1 MAQTL
6 ALAYEYKDRGFA
18 PVPVPYMR
26 KHCRLKD
33 WPNLIIPREQFAEA
47 FKDDNSNIGI
57 LLGQPSGGLADVDLD
72 CEPAIALA
80 QHFLPATGMVFGRES
95 RPKSHWIY
103 KVSGPASR
111 EVFNDPEGEEVRF
124 DTDGDP
130 LPIDLDQLMA
140 YTRHLAAATL
150 VLRHWKPGQRHF
162 LALAV
167 SGTLIKGGLH
177 PREVAR
183 LIDAIVRTARDE
195 EAEDRLRCVETTAE
209 ELRTGRPITGKS
221 ELTAIIGERATSRF
235 CEWMGL

>member
-111 EVFNDPEGEEVRF
+111 EVFNDPDGNGTLLELRVDGHMTIFPPSVHPEGEEVRF

-140 YTRHLAAATL
+140 Y
-150 VLRHWKPGQRHF
+150 
-162 LALAV
+162 
-167 SGTLIKGGLH
+167 
-177 PREVAR
+177 
-183 LIDAIVRTARDE
+183 
-195 EAEDRLRCVETTAE
+195 
-209 ELRTGRPITGKS
+209 
-221 ELTAIIGERATSRF
+221 
-235 CEWMGL
+235 